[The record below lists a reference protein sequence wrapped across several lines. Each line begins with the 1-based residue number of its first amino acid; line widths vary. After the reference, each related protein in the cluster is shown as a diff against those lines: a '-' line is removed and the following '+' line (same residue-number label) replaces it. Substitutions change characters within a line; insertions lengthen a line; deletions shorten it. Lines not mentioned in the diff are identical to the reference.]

1 MPVRFVIGG
10 AGSGKT
16 LHCFNAIMQAMR
28 DEPMGPPIYWVLPRQ
43 ATFTA
48 ERQLTC
54 GSGLPAFCRARA
66 VSFEQLGQ
74 DIFEECGGSAVPRV
88 TALGRQM
95 ILARLLRQHDQRLR
109 FYSSVA
115 RQIGLAAE
123 LDRTFG
129 ELERAG
135 KTPADLALIIDDLG
149 SGSLDA
155 DGTALRDK
163 LRDLHLL
170 YSAYEKFLGQDRLD
184 QHRRMLQVLGNVER
198 CSLFAHARVYVDGFI
213 EFTDFER
220 RLLASIA
227 RAGAKMDVT
236 LLMDPQSSVL
246 GDPHALPDEMGLFHR
261 TESTYRKLY
270 FAFAEKHVE
279 IGEPL
284 RLTARPR
291 FAASALEH
299 LERGFV
305 REHMGVSAR
314 SNQNENTLDSATS
327 QAAVQRIVA
336 SSRAGEADEVSRE
349 IRSLLRRGYRLRQIA
364 VHVRNLDSYHTL
376 ISASFG
382 EHDIPFFVDRR
393 RAATHH
399 PLIEFLRAAFRI
411 AIYFWPHDSVM
422 ALIKSGLAGLS
433 LDQADE
439 LENYALEHRV
449 HGMRWEETEPWTAQ
463 RRWTRGQQEP
473 EQSGEVPAVDAIEM
487 LRRSLLD
494 KLGPFV
500 QVVRTGAAPTVR
512 EIAAAIFALFE
523 CFEIR
528 KTLARWVSEAASALS
543 SGTASAVEERDEH
556 EQVWANVSEL
566 FDEMVELLGDQRL
579 PADEFVE
586 ILEAG
591 LEQFDLAL
599 TPPTVDQVL
608 VGQVDRTICPPVRAV
623 FVLGLNEGEFPASG
637 RHSTTFSDGERRE
650 LYRRKLELENDQR
663 RRLLD
668 ESLLGYIALTR
679 SSERLIVTRSQ
690 TDASGRPTRPSIFWN
705 RVEKLLPDS
714 PLIVAD
720 GACESDIDRLS
731 TPRQLISGLM
741 RWARRAQENDAS
753 EWPAL
758 YQRFAET
765 RNDNRQIERLRGL
778 AWPALTYSNV
788 AKLDDDVA
796 RLLFRSP
803 LKASIR
809 QLETFAACPFQH
821 FSRHGLELRARADQD
836 VTAADLGQLYHRV
849 LETLVRQAMTEAS
862 QEDPFPVSPEMIREA
877 AMDVGKALRSEV
889 MLSNKRSEYLLERAQ
904 RTIGQVVEAQREAM
918 TRNRFRP
925 IRASTEFGDDSP
937 IPALRI
943 QSAQGNEAHLCGK
956 IDRIDALPD
965 GNDAIALDY
974 RLAAGRLS
982 LQEVY
987 HGLSLQLLIYLLVLE
1002 ANCQAIAGRALTPVA
1017 AFYVPLLRGLGD
1029 VDHPDDALDANDPKR
1044 LLAIQPRGIFQERA
1058 LADLDM
1064 EADEKWSATVKGF
1077 IKKDG
1082 ELGRR
1087 GQSDVASIEEF
1098 AALLSL
1104 ARTRIAE
1111 LTDGILSG
1119 QVEVSPY
1126 QLARRSPCP
1135 RCEFRSVCRFE
1146 TTVNRYRIL
1155 EPMSRSQV
1163 LERLGE
1169 ATDAG

>member
-1 MPVRFVIGG
+1 MPVRFIIGG

-16 LHCFNAIMQAMR
+16 LHCFNAIVQSMR
-28 DEPMGPPIYWVLPRQ
+28 DEPMGPPIYWILPRQ

-88 TALGRQM
+88 TALGRQI
-95 ILARLLRQHDQRLR
+95 ILARLLRQHDQKLR

-135 KTPADLALIIDDLG
+135 KTPADLSLVIDDLG
-149 SGSLDA
+149 AGPLDA

-184 QHRRMLQVLGNVER
+184 QHRRMLQVLANVER
-198 CSLFAHARVYVDGFI
+198 CSLFAHAQVFVDGFI

-227 RAGAKMDVT
+227 LAGAKMDLT
-236 LLMDPQSSVL
+236 LLMDPQSIL
-246 GDPHALPDEMGLFHR
+246 LRDPHALPHEMGLFHR

-270 FAFAEKHVE
+270 FALAEKNVE

-291 FAASALEH
+291 FATPALEH
-299 LERGFV
+299 LESGFV
-305 REHMGVSAR
+305 HEQSVGGDR
-314 SNQNENTLDSATS
+314 SSRTAIRIESPGS
-327 QAAVQRIVA
+327 QSAVQRIVA
-336 SSRAGEADEVSRE
+336 ASRAGEVDEASRE
-349 IRSLLRRGYRLRQIA
+349 IRSLLQQGYRLRQIA
-364 VHVRNLDSYHTL
+364 VLVRNLDSYHNL

-399 PLIEFLRAAFRI
+399 PLIEFLRASFRI

-422 ALIKSGLAGLS
+422 ALIKSGLAGLT

-449 HGMRWEETEPWTAQ
+449 HGMRWEETEPWKAQ
-463 RRWTRGQQEP
+463 RRWTRGQQES
-473 EQSGEVPAVDAIEM
+473 EQSSESPAVDAIEM

-494 KLGPFV
+494 KLGPFI

-512 EIAAAIFALFE
+512 EIAVAIYALFE
-523 CFEIR
+523 RFEIR
-528 KTLARWVSEAASALS
+528 KTLAKWMNEAANASQ

-556 EQVWANVSEL
+556 EQVWANVSKL
-566 FDEMVELLGDQRL
+566 FDEMVELLGEQRL
-579 PADEFVE
+579 PAEEFVE

-637 RHSTTFSDGERRE
+637 RHSTMFSDGERRE
-650 LYRRKLELENDQR
+650 LFRRKLELENDQR

-668 ESLLGYIALTR
+668 ESLMAYIALTR

-690 TDASGRPTRPSIFWN
+690 TDGAGRPARPSIFWH
-705 RVEKLLPDS
+705 RVEKLLPDA

-720 GACESDIDRLS
+720 GACESNIDRLS

-741 RWARRAQENDAS
+741 RWARRAQENDAG

-765 RNDNRQIERLRGL
+765 SNDNKRVERLRKL
-778 AWPALTYSNV
+778 AWPALSYSNV
-788 AKLDDDVA
+788 AKLNDDIA
-796 RLLFRSP
+796 RSLFRSP
-803 LKASIR
+803 FKATVR
-809 QLETFAACPFQH
+809 QLEIFAACPFQH
-821 FSRHGLELRARADQD
+821 FARHGLELRPRADQD
-836 VTAADLGQLYHRV
+836 VTPADLGQLYHRV
-849 LETLVRQAMTEAS
+849 LETLVRKAMTEAS
-862 QEDPFPVSPEMIREA
+862 DEDPFPVSPEMIREA

-889 MLSNKRSEYLLERAQ
+889 MLSNARSQYLLERAQ
-904 RTIGQVVEAQREAM
+904 RTMGQVVEAQRQTM

-925 IRASTEFGDDSP
+925 IRAGTEFGDDSP
-937 IPALRI
+937 IPALRV
-943 QSAQGNEAHLCGK
+943 ATPDGNETHLCGK
-956 IDRIDALPD
+956 IDRIDALPG

-974 RLAAGRLS
+974 RLSAGPLS

-987 HGLSLQLLIYLLVLE
+987 YGLSLQLLIYLLVLE
-1002 ANCQAIAGRALTPVA
+1002 ANGQAIAGRALTPVA
-1017 AFYVPLLRGLGD
+1017 AFYVQLLRGLGD
-1029 VDHPDDALDANDPKR
+1029 VGHPDDALDANDPKR

-1058 LADLDM
+1058 LGDLDA
-1064 EADEKWSATVKGF
+1064 EAGDKWSATVKGYV
-1077 IKKDG
+1077 KQDG
-1082 ELGRR
+1082 EFGHRGR
-1087 GQSDVASIEEF
+1087 SDVASSEEF

-1119 QVEVSPY
+1119 QIDVRPY

-1146 TTVNRYRIL
+1146 TTVNRYRVL

>member
-16 LHCFNAIMQAMR
+16 LHCFKAIVQAMR
-28 DEPMGPPIYWVLPRQ
+28 DEPMGPPIHWVLPRQ

-95 ILARLLRQHDQRLR
+95 ILARLLRQHDQKLR

-149 SGSLDA
+149 TGSLDA

-170 YSAYEKFLGQDRLD
+170 YTAYEKFLGQDRLD
-184 QHRRMLQVLGNVER
+184 QHRRMLQVLANVER

-236 LLMDPQSSVL
+236 LLMDPQSSL
-246 GDPHALPDEMGLFHR
+246 LRDPHALPDEMGLFHR

-270 FAFAEKHVE
+270 FAFAEKNVE

-284 RLTARPR
+284 RLTTRPR
-291 FAASALEH
+291 FNAPELEH
-299 LERGFV
+299 LERGFL
-305 REHMGVSAR
+305 REHA
-314 SNQNENTLDSATS
+314 NTGSRGPGNAGGTESSGS
-327 QAAVQRIVA
+327 QPAVQRIVA
-336 SSRAGEADEVSRE
+336 ANRAGEVDEISRE
-349 IRSLLRRGYRLRQIA
+349 IRSLLRQGYRLRQIA
-364 VHVRNLDSYHTL
+364 VLVRNLDSYHTL

-399 PLIEFLRAAFRI
+399 PLIEFIRAAFRI

-422 ALIKSGLAGLS
+422 ALIKSGLAGLT

-449 HGMRWEETEPWTAQ
+449 HGMRWEETEPWKAQ
-463 RRWTRGQQEP
+463 RRLTRDIE
-473 EQSGEVPAVDAIEM
+473 EVAQSSEAPAVDAIET

-494 KLGPFV
+494 KLGPFIV
-500 QVVRTGAAPTVR
+500 VVRTGAGPTVQ
-512 EIAAAIFALFE
+512 ELAVAIFALFE
-523 CFEIR
+523 RFEIR
-528 KTLARWVSEAASALS
+528 KTLARWMNEAAGVLT
-543 SGTASAVEERDEH
+543 SGAASAVEERDEH
-556 EQVWANVSEL
+556 EQVWSNVSEL

-579 PADEFVE
+579 PAEEFVE

-608 VGQVDRTICPPVRAV
+608 VGQVDRTICPPARAV
-623 FVLGLNEGEFPASG
+623 FVLGLNEGEFPASA
-637 RHSTTFSDGERRE
+637 RHSTMFSDGERRE
-650 LYRRKLELENDQR
+650 LFRRQLELENDQR

-690 TDASGRPTRPSIFWN
+690 TDGAGRPTRPSVLWN
-705 RVEKLLPDS
+705 RVEKLLPDA
-714 PLIVAD
+714 PLQVVD
-720 GACESDIDRLS
+720 GACENEIDRLS
-731 TPRQLISGLM
+731 TPRQLVSGLM
-741 RWARRAQENDAS
+741 RWARRAQENEAS
-753 EWPAL
+753 EWSGL
-758 YQRFAET
+758 YQRFAEKKI
-765 RNDNRQIERLRGL
+765 DNQQIENLRRL
-778 AWPALTYSNV
+778 AWPALSYGNV
-788 AKLDDDVA
+788 AKLDDGVA
-796 RLLFRSP
+796 QSLFRSP
-803 LKASIR
+803 LKATIR

-821 FSRHGLELRARADQD
+821 FARHGLELRSRADQD
-836 VTAADLGQLYHRV
+836 VTPADLGQLYHRM
-849 LETLVRQAMTEAS
+849 LERLVRQAMTEAS
-862 QEDPFPVSPEMIREA
+862 QVDPLPISPEMIREA
-877 AMDVGKALRSEV
+877 AKDVGKALRSEV
-889 MLSNKRSEYLLERAQ
+889 MLSSKRSQYLLERA
-904 RTIGQVVEAQREAM
+904 RGTIGQVVEAQRAAM
-918 TRNRFRP
+918 ERNRFRP
-925 IRASTEFGDDSP
+925 IRAGSAFGDDSP
-937 IPALRI
+937 TPALRI
-943 QSAQGNEAHLCGK
+943 QSTLGKEVHLQGK
-956 IDRIDALPD
+956 IDRIDALAG
-965 GNDAIALDY
+965 GNDAIAMDY
-974 RLAAGRLS
+974 RLGTNSLS

-987 HGLSLQLLIYLLVLE
+987 YGLSLQLLIYLLVLE
-1002 ANCQAIAGRALTPVA
+1002 ANGQAIAGRPLTPVA
-1017 AFYVPLLRGLGD
+1017 AFYVQLFRGLGD
-1029 VDHPDDALDANDPKR
+1029 VEHPDDALDASDPMR

-1058 LADLDM
+1058 LADLDV
-1064 EADEKWSATVKGF
+1064 EANEKWSATVKGYV
-1077 IKKDG
+1077 KQDG
-1082 ELGRR
+1082 ELGNR
-1087 GQSDVASIEEF
+1087 GRSDVASAEEF
-1098 AALLSL
+1098 SALLSL
-1104 ARTRIAE
+1104 TRTRIAE

-1119 QVEVSPY
+1119 HVDVSPY

-1135 RCEFRSVCRFE
+1135 KCEFRSVCRFE
-1146 TTVNRYRIL
+1146 TTVNRYQIL

-1169 ATDAG
+1169 ETDGG

>member
-16 LHCFNAIMQAMR
+16 LHCFNAIVQAMR
-28 DEPMGPPIYWVLPRQ
+28 DEPMGAPIYWVLPRQ

-95 ILARLLRQHDQRLR
+95 ILARLLRQHDQKLL
-109 FYSSVA
+109 FYRSVA

-135 KTPADLALIIDDLG
+135 KTPADLSLIIDDLG
-149 SGSLDA
+149 GGPLDA

-163 LRDLHLL
+163 LRDVHLL

-184 QHRRMLQVLGNVER
+184 QHRRMLQVLANVER
-198 CSLFAHARVYVDGFI
+198 CSLFSRAQVYVDGFI

-227 RAGAKMDVT
+227 LAGAKMDLT
-236 LLMDPQSSVL
+236 LLMGPESNL
-246 GDPHALPDEMGLFHR
+246 LHDPHSLPDEMGLFHR

-270 FAFAEKHVE
+270 FAFAEKNVE

-291 FAASALEH
+291 FNAPALGHLEH
-299 LERGFV
+299 GFV
-305 REHMGVSAR
+305 HEHSGRGDRSSRNASGV
-314 SNQNENTLDSATS
+314 DSPVS
-327 QAAVQRIVA
+327 QSAVQRIVA
-336 SSRAGEADEVSRE
+336 ASRTGEVDEVSRE
-349 IRSLLRRGYRLRQIA
+349 IRSLLRQGYRLRQIA
-364 VHVRNLDSYHTL
+364 LLVRNLDSYHTL

-422 ALIKSGLAGLS
+422 ALIKSGLAGLT

-449 HGMRWEETEPWTAQ
+449 HGMRWEETEPWKAQ
-463 RRWTRGQQEP
+463 RRWTRGQQET
-473 EQSGEVPAVDAIEM
+473 EQSIETPAVDAIET

-512 EIAAAIFALFE
+512 EIAVAIFALFE
-523 CFEIR
+523 HFDIR
-528 KTLARWVSEAASALS
+528 KTLAKWMNEAASALP

-556 EQVWANVSEL
+556 EQVWANVSDL

-637 RHSTTFSDGERRE
+637 RHSTMFSDGERRE

-690 TDASGRPTRPSIFWN
+690 TDGAGRPTRPSIFWN
-705 RVEKLLPDS
+705 RVEKLLPHA

-720 GACESDIDRLS
+720 GACEKEVDRIS

-741 RWARRAQENDAS
+741 RWARRAQENDAG

-765 RNDNRQIERLRGL
+765 SNNNKEIERLRGL
-778 AWPALTYSNV
+778 AWPALTCSNV
-788 AKLDDDVA
+788 AKLNDNIA
-796 RLLFRSP
+796 RSLFRNP
-803 LKASIR
+803 LKATIR

-821 FSRHGLELRARADQD
+821 FARHGLELRPRADQD
-836 VTAADLGQLYHRV
+836 VTPADLGQLYHRV

-862 QEDPFPVSPEMIREA
+862 PEDPLPISPEMIREA

-889 MLSNKRSEYLLERAQ
+889 MLSNARSQYLLERAQ
-904 RTIGQVVEAQREAM
+904 RTIAQVVQAQREAM

-925 IRASTEFGDDSP
+925 IRAGTEFGDDSP
-937 IPALRI
+937 IPAI
-943 QSAQGNEAHLCGK
+943 AIKSSQGNEAHLSGK
-956 IDRIDALPD
+956 IDRIDALP
-965 GNDAIALDY
+965 GGKDAIALDY
-974 RLAAGRLS
+974 RLSAGPLS
-982 LQEVY
+982 LQETY
-987 HGLSLQLLIYLLVLE
+987 HGLSLQLLVYLLVLE
-1002 ANCQAIAGRALTPVA
+1002 ANGHAIAGKALTPVA
-1017 AFYVPLLRGLGD
+1017 AFYVQLLRGLGD

-1044 LLAIQPRGIFQERA
+1044 LLAVQPRGIFQERA
-1058 LADLDM
+1058 LGDLDA
-1064 EADEKWSATVKGF
+1064 EAGDKWSATVKGYM
-1077 IKKDG
+1077 KQDG
-1082 ELGRR
+1082 EFGHRGR
-1087 GQSDVASIEEF
+1087 SDVANAEEF
-1098 AALLSL
+1098 AGLLSL

-1119 QVEVSPY
+1119 QIEVSPY

-1163 LERLGE
+1163 MERLGK
-1169 ATDAG
+1169 ATDAD

>member
-16 LHCFNAIMQAMR
+16 LHCFNAIVQAMR

-95 ILARLLRQHDQRLR
+95 ILARLLRQHDQKLR

-149 SGSLDA
+149 SGPLDA
-155 DGTALRDK
+155 EGTALRDK
-163 LRDLHLL
+163 LRDMHLL

-184 QHRRMLQVLGNVER
+184 QHRRMLQVLANVER
-198 CSLFAHARVYVDGFI
+198 CSLFAHAQVYVDGFI

-227 RAGAKMDVT
+227 LAGAKMDVT
-236 LLMDPQSSVL
+236 LLMDPQSSL
-246 GDPHALPDEMGLFHR
+246 LRDPHALPDEMGLFHR

-270 FAFAEKHVE
+270 FAFAEKNAE

-284 RLTARPR
+284 RLTTRPR
-291 FAASALEH
+291 FTAPSLKH

-305 REHMGVSAR
+305 RDHSSSGDR
-314 SNQNENTLDSATS
+314 SSRNASGTESSGS
-327 QAAVQRIVA
+327 QSAVQRIVA
-336 SSRAGEADEVSRE
+336 ASRAGEVDEVSRE
-349 IRSLLRRGYRLRQIA
+349 IRSLLRQGYRLRQIA
-364 VHVRNLDSYHTL
+364 VLVRNLDSYHTL

-422 ALIKSGLAGLS
+422 ALIKSGLAGLT

-449 HGMRWEETEPWTAQ
+449 HGMRWEETEPWKTQ

-473 EQSGEVPAVDAIEM
+473 EESAAVPAADAIET
-487 LRRSLLD
+487 LRQSLLE
-494 KLGPFV
+494 KLGPFIAI
-500 QVVRTGAAPTVR
+500 VRTGAISTVR
-512 EIAAAIFALFE
+512 EIAAATFAMFE
-523 CFEIR
+523 RFEIR
-528 KTLARWVSEAASALS
+528 KTLAKWMNEAANSLP

-556 EQVWANVSEL
+556 EQVWLNVSEL
-566 FDEMVELLGDQRL
+566 FDEMVDLLGDQQL

-623 FVLGLNEGEFPASG
+623 FILGLNEGEFPGSG
-637 RHSTTFSDGERRE
+637 QHSTMFSDGERRE
-650 LYRRKLELENDQR
+650 LYRRKLELENDRR

-668 ESLLGYIALTR
+668 ESLLGYVALTR
-679 SSERLIVTRSQ
+679 SSERLIIARSQ
-690 TDASGRPTRPSIFWN
+690 SDGAGRPTRPSIFWN
-705 RVEKLLPDS
+705 RVEKLLPDA
-714 PLIVAD
+714 PLTVAD
-720 GACESDIDRLS
+720 SACESNVDRLS
-731 TPRQLISGLM
+731 TTRQLISGLM
-741 RWARRAQENDAS
+741 RWARRAQENDGS

-758 YQRFAET
+758 YQRFAES
-765 RNDNRQIERLRGL
+765 RNDNKQIERLRGL
-778 AWPALTYSNV
+778 VWPALTYSNV
-788 AKLDDDVA
+788 AKLNDDTA
-796 RLLFRSP
+796 RSLFRNP
-803 LKASIR
+803 LKATIR

-821 FSRHGLELRARADQD
+821 FARHGLELRARPDQD
-836 VTAADLGQLYHRV
+836 VTPADLGQLYHRV

-862 QEDPFPVSPEMIREA
+862 QEDPLPISPGMIREA
-877 AMDVGKALRSEV
+877 ATDVGKALRSEV
-889 MLSNKRSEYLLERAQ
+889 MLSNARSQYLLERAQ
-904 RTIGQVVEAQREAM
+904 RTIAQVVEAQREAM

-925 IRASTEFGDDSP
+925 IRVGTEFGDDSP

-943 QSAQGNEAHLCGK
+943 QSAQGNETRLCGK
-956 IDRIDALPD
+956 IDRIDALPN
-965 GNDAIALDY
+965 GNDTIALDY
-974 RLAAGRLS
+974 RL
-982 LQEVY
+982 
-987 HGLSLQLLIYLLVLE
+987 
-1002 ANCQAIAGRALTPVA
+1002 
-1017 AFYVPLLRGLGD
+1017 
-1029 VDHPDDALDANDPKR
+1029 
-1044 LLAIQPRGIFQERA
+1044 
-1058 LADLDM
+1058 
-1064 EADEKWSATVKGF
+1064 
-1077 IKKDG
+1077 
-1082 ELGRR
+1082 
-1087 GQSDVASIEEF
+1087 
-1098 AALLSL
+1098 
-1104 ARTRIAE
+1104 
-1111 LTDGILSG
+1111 
-1119 QVEVSPY
+1119 
-1126 QLARRSPCP
+1126 
-1135 RCEFRSVCRFE
+1135 
-1146 TTVNRYRIL
+1146 
-1155 EPMSRSQV
+1155 
-1163 LERLGE
+1163 
-1169 ATDAG
+1169 

>member
-16 LHCFNAIMQAMR
+16 LHCFNAIVQAMR

-95 ILARLLRQHDQRLR
+95 ILARLLRQHDQKLR

-149 SGSLDA
+149 TGPLDA

-184 QHRRMLQVLGNVER
+184 QHRRMLQVLANVER
-198 CSLFAHARVYVDGFI
+198 CSLFAHAQVYVDGFI
-213 EFTDFER
+213 EFADFER

-236 LLMDPQSSVL
+236 LLMDPQSGL
-246 GDPHALPDEMGLFHR
+246 LRDPHALPDEMGLFHR

-270 FAFAEKHVE
+270 FAFAEKSVE

-284 RLTARPR
+284 RLSAQPR
-291 FAASALEH
+291 FAAPALEH
-299 LERGFV
+299 LERGFE
-305 REHMGVSAR
+305 REHTGAGSRLDRNAKE
-314 SNQNENTLDSATS
+314 NQSGDS
-327 QAAVQRIVA
+327 QPAVQRIVA
-336 SSRAGEADEVSRE
+336 ASRAGEVDEVSRE
-349 IRSLLRRGYRLRQIA
+349 IRSLLRLGYRLRQIA
-364 VHVRNLDSYHTL
+364 VLVRDLDSYYTL

-422 ALIKSGLAGLS
+422 ALVKSGLAGLS

-449 HGMRWEETEPWTAQ
+449 HGMRWEETEPWKAQ
-463 RRWTRGQQEP
+463 RRLTRGQQEP
-473 EQSGEVPAVDAIEM
+473 EEPAEAPCVDAIET

-494 KLGPFV
+494 KLGPFIAI
-500 QVVRTGAAPTVR
+500 VRTGAVPTVR
-512 EIAAAIFALFE
+512 EIAAAIYSLFE
-523 CFEIR
+523 RFEIR
-528 KTLARWVSEAASALS
+528 KTLAKWMNEAASALP

-556 EQVWANVSEL
+556 EQVWANVSQL

-579 PADEFVE
+579 PAGEFVE

-623 FVLGLNEGEFPASG
+623 FVLGLNEGQFPASG
-637 RHSTTFSDGERRE
+637 RHSTMFSDGERRE

-690 TDASGRPTRPSIFWN
+690 TDGAGRPTRPSIFWN
-705 RVEKLLPDS
+705 RVEKLLPGA
-714 PLIVAD
+714 PLRVAD
-720 GACESDIDRLS
+720 GACENDIDRLS

-741 RWARRAQENDAS
+741 GWARRAQENDAS

-765 RNDNRQIERLRGL
+765 INDNKQIERLRGL

-788 AKLDDDVA
+788 AKLHDGVTYS
-796 RLLFRSP
+796 LFRSP
-803 LKASIR
+803 LKATIR
-809 QLETFAACPFQH
+809 QLETFAACSFQH
-821 FSRHGLELRARADQD
+821 FARHGLELRARADQD
-836 VTAADLGQLYHRV
+836 VTPADLGQLYHRV

-862 QEDPFPVSPEMIREA
+862 QEDPLPISAKMIREA

-889 MLSNKRSEYLLERAQ
+889 MLSNARSQYLLERAQ
-904 RTIGQVVEAQREAM
+904 RTIGQVAKAQREAM
-918 TRNRFRP
+918 TRSRFRP
-925 IRASTEFGDDSP
+925 IRTGTEFGDESP
-937 IPALRI
+937 IPALRVAT
-943 QSAQGNEAHLCGK
+943 SDGNEIHLCGK
-956 IDRIDALPD
+956 IDRIDALPE
-965 GNDAIALDY
+965 GKDAVALDY
-974 RLAAGRLS
+974 RLAAGPLS
-982 LQEVY
+982 LQDVY
-987 HGLSLQLLIYLLVLE
+987 YGLSLQLLIYLLVLE
-1002 ANCQAIAGRALTPVA
+1002 ANGQAIAGHELTPVA
-1017 AFYVPLLRGLGD
+1017 AFYVQLFRGLGD
-1029 VDHPDDALDANDPKR
+1029 VEHPDDALDADDPKR
-1044 LLAIQPRGIFQERA
+1044 LLAIQPRGIFQESA
-1058 LADLDM
+1058 LANLDI
-1064 EADEKWSATVKGF
+1064 EADEKWSRTVKGF
-1077 IKKDG
+1077 IKQDG
-1082 ELGRR
+1082 DFGRR
-1087 GQSDVASIEEF
+1087 GQSDVASGEEF

-1104 ARTRIAE
+1104 ARARIAE

-1119 QVEVSPY
+1119 QIDVSPY

-1163 LERLGE
+1163 LVRLGE
-1169 ATDAG
+1169 AIDAG